1 MLQIGQSPCK
11 AVPPAS
17 SKTPNSRKKSVR
29 NNLVTT
35 EFTYLDTFVTN
46 IVLHQLR
53 MIFKKFIQLTL
64 IYLGF
69 SSVEMSAARCG
80 WCKNP

>member
-1 MLQIGQSPCK
+1 MLY
-11 AVPPAS
+11 VPPAS

-35 EFTYLDTFVTN
+35 EFTYLDTFVAN